1 MLVSVSGAGVAR
13 GVIADAPGSPAPAA
27 AVGSWRRSRARSRTE
42 NGGGLHPWGGGND
55 GLWIAIMP
63 IGAYGGPVREFFP
76 GAGDPSTSRGPTW
89 VESEGGQGGCG
100 LERHGRGR

>member
-63 IGAYGGPVREFFP
+63 IGAYGGPVREFSQEP
-76 GAGDPSTSRGPTW
+76 GIRPHLGGRRGWNRRRVAKAGVRA
-89 VESEGGQGGCG
+89 
-100 LERHGRGR
+100 